1 MYLKILS
8 RDDDRTNTLVG
19 IQSIEFF
26 HRVLNT
32 PAELNWALNQA
43 DLSMVNDKVPQ
54 TAHEESENIVRVGCF
69 NITYEGGRTQYI
81 IFDGVAFLCND
92 TGKTVDR
99 FIAN

>member
-19 IQSIEFF
+19 VQRIEFF

-32 PAELNWALNQA
+32 PAELNEVLNYA
-43 DLSMVNDKVPQ
+43 DWSMVDDKVPQ
-54 TAHEESENIVRVGCF
+54 TAYEESENIVRVGCF
-69 NITYEGGRTQYI
+69 NITYENGKTQYI

-99 FIAN
+99 FLAN